1 MNRLKHYLLNMQ
13 SNTTTYK
20 EMYDG
25 KSILVLPNPDQDP
38 EVQYDPVYG
47 HEDISCEISYTHKL
61 AYSKPTLTWSIPIDK
76 LGFDTATE
84 AAADHCLRAF
94 IPYIDEL
101 NAGLI
106 TAPVPMTKTESIMFI
121 SRGERYLCATRRI
134 LLFVRRRIISAEAET
149 RHICWTMTFP
159 VLRKCVCAS
168 GCRYNCPKENSEKQ
182 FKCFAATC
190 PPLWI
195 CLSRSSTS

>member
-38 EVQYDPVYG
+38 EVQYDLYIGMRTYPAKSP
-47 HEDISCEISYTHKL
+47 I
-61 AYSKPTLTWSIPIDK
+61 LTNWHTVNRRSHGASPLKSWALIRLHLPRRIIACV
-76 LGFDTATE
+76 LLYHILTSSMPNF
-84 AAADHCLRAF
+84 
-94 IPYIDEL
+94 
-101 NAGLI
+101 I
-106 TAPVPMTKTESIMFI
+106 TAPVPMTKTESII
-121 SRGERYLCATRRI
+121 SINREERCLYATRRI

-149 RHICWTMTFP
+149 RHICRTMTFP
-159 VLRKCVCAS
+159 VLRKCVFAS

-195 CLSRSSTS
+195 CLSRSLTS